1 MEKAEIKS
9 RILWGVV
16 AVFIITFFVVRTI
29 KKDKSLKSE
38 HRYTIGTSLDTHK
51 GIKLP
56 MPSVEFEYYINK
68 KRYIKRQ
75 GFNPEVEKVV
85 IGRKYLVMY
94 FPSDP
99 DNSRILLKVPLND
112 SIQAPNEGW
121 SEAPFGLKESKD
133 IEW

>member
-94 FPSDP
+94 FPSDL

-112 SIQAPNEGW
+112 GIQAPNEGW